1 MATLTGT
8 RGAPTFPVGGFGE
21 ASNLKV
27 AWGSYNFA
35 ANPTAADIVNLC
47 WVPKWACVIGGY
59 VQGTDL
65 DTNATE
71 ELDFDIG
78 WLANG
83 TEAADPDGLGNF
95 GVVTIDTVAG
105 IKPES
110 GFYLPLSGVL
120 NTTGPQKFSEDT
132 VIALTVNVDSATFA
146 AGILT
151 AVVFYVMDY

>member
-8 RGAPTFPVGGFGE
+8 RGTTTFPVGGFGE

-35 ANPTAADIVNLC
+35 TNPPAGDIGRLC
-47 WVPKWACVIGGY
+47 WVPKNAIVLGGY
-59 VQGTDL
+59 VQGSDL

-71 ELDFDIG
+71 ELDFDLG

-95 GVVTIDTVAG
+95 GVITTDTVAG

-120 NTTGPQKFSEDT
+120 NTTGPQKFSADT
-132 VIALTVNVDSATFA
+132 VIAITVNVDAATFA

-151 AVVFYVMDY
+151 AVVFYVIDY